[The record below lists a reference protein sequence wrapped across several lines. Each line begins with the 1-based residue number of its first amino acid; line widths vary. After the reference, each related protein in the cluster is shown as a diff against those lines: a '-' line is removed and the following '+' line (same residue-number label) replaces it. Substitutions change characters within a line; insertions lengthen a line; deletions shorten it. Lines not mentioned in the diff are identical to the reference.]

1 MLWKRA
7 CLGDV
12 VDIVRGDAGHGDA
25 PVAREVDR
33 VLGAQPLH
41 VLLRPARARPGMT
54 VPRRAARCPPVPL
67 RPSMNGA
74 ARS

>member
-41 VLLRPARARPGMT
+41 VLLRPG
-54 VPRRAARCPPVPL
+54 
-67 RPSMNGA
+67 
-74 ARS
+74 